1 MMRKIS
7 LVMILAA
14 IGTAA
19 VNAQQSA
26 TVDTKGSHAN
36 IKIDQLVAGHLTELN
51 GRYKLRV
58 TETTYEPAGYTNAHH
73 HVGPGIRCITA
84 GELTFGEPNKTTLY
98 HAGDCF
104 FESGDVS
111 HTARNNSAKPVV
123 LLSFELLPPTLSTG
137 SAIPVPKK

>member
-1 MMRKIS
+1 MMRKIA
-7 LVMILAA
+7 LVMVLAA
-14 IGTAA
+14 FGTAA
-19 VNAQQSA
+19 ANAQQSA

-58 TETTYEPAGYTNAHH
+58 TEITYEPGGYTNWHH

-84 GELTFGEPNKTTLY
+84 GELTFSLADKTTLY

-104 FESGDVS
+104 FESGDES
-111 HTARNNSAKPVV
+111 HTARNDSSKPVV
-123 LLSFELLPPTLSTG
+123 LLNFELLPPTLSKG
-137 SAIPVPKK
+137 SAIPVPK